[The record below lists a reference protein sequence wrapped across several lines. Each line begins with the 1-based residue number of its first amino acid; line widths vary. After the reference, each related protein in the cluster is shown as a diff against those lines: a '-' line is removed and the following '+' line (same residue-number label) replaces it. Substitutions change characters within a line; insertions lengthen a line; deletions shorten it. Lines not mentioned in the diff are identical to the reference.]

1 MRSAWAWITEKNFA
15 APLCFALKFTIALG
29 YPHTMIRREY
39 INDFLYFVIRPADTG
54 DKGVL
59 IYCSGSNLTRFA
71 PLTKERYFGLSSNPV
86 IAGLQLV
93 KCEVSSLATTSGAT
107 TVNISGKDCAGIP
120 PTMDTWYSE
129 PLLIE
134 GASESLPEE
143 IINHCVTSMLKRLS
157 ISLVNGLH
165 LPDDLSRPLELQ
177 EFLENLCRQ
186 AGR

>member
-1 MRSAWAWITEKNFA
+1 MMT
-15 APLCFALKFTIALG
+15 
-29 YPHTMIRREY
+29 RREY
-39 INDFLYFVIRPADTG
+39 INDFLYFVIRPDNNRG
-54 DKGVL
+54 MGSL

-71 PLTKERYFGLSSNPV
+71 PLTKGRYFGLSSNPV

-93 KCEVSSLATTSGAT
+93 KCEVSSLATTRGAK
-107 TVNISGKDCAGIP
+107 TVHISGKDCAGIP

-143 IINHCVTSMLKRLS
+143 IINHCVASMLKRLS
-157 ISLVNGLH
+157 ISLVKGLH

-177 EFLENLCRQ
+177 EFLEDLCRQ
-186 AGR
+186 AGSL

>member
-1 MRSAWAWITEKNFA
+1 MTEKNFA
-15 APLCFALKFTIALG
+15 ATPLYFALKYTIGLK
-29 YPHTMIRREY
+29 YKHMMTRREY
-39 INDFLYFVIRPADTG
+39 INDFLYFVIKPDDTG
-54 DKGVL
+54 GRGSL

-71 PLTKERYFGLSSNPV
+71 PLTKEGHYGLSSNPV

-93 KCEVSSLATTSGAT
+93 KCEVSSLATTSGAK
-107 TVNISGKDCAGIP
+107 TVNISGKDCAKIP

-143 IINHCVTSMLKRLS
+143 IINHCVASMLKRLS
-157 ISLVNGLH
+157 VSLVNGLH

-177 EFLENLCRQ
+177 EFLEDLCRQ